1 MNRLVYI
8 ALIFILSCSL
18 NSDSAF
24 WSQTKKVETDK
35 IITKILFKDIKPNE
49 KEFNPKLKV
58 NLPSKNIQNI
68 KYIFNN
74 DGFTRESITGN
85 KFSKYNFSKIENFSG
100 YEPEILIDNQNL
112 FYFDNKGSIIKFN
125 KGSKIQW
132 KKNYYSK
139 SDKKNNPILFL
150 ASEDNNLFIC

>member
-8 ALIFILSCSL
+8 GLIFILSCSL

-49 KEFNPKLKV
+49 KEFNPKLNV

-74 DGFTRESITGN
+74 DGFTR
-85 KFSKYNFSKIENFSG
+85 
-100 YEPEILIDNQNL
+100 
-112 FYFDNKGSIIKFN
+112 
-125 KGSKIQW
+125 
-132 KKNYYSK
+132 
-139 SDKKNNPILFL
+139 
-150 ASEDNNLFIC
+150 